1 MTGLTVGQNRK
12 VRIEGDDVLFL
23 ILCGWNDE
31 KEEKNLGPSSCLEH
45 QKNGDAL
52 HGDKEDWEFHISDQ
66 DVHPVR

>member
-1 MTGLTVGQNRK
+1 MN
-12 VRIEGDDVLFL
+12 
-23 ILCGWNDE
+23 E